1 MDCKPIRLLFPWDF
15 PGKNTGVGCHFLLQ
29 GIFWCR
35 DWTHIS
41 CIAGRFFTAW
51 ATRKAPNRLTVECKH
66 NFYMHWETKNFPWL
80 ASLWYSL
87 YCGHLAPNPRH
98 LRGLPVPSSPTP
110 LCPACPLFY
119 PLSVFGGGRQWVS
132 ISLLPRGQQHMMV
145 GHIWKK
151 RKKRLIFNDS
161 FRYY

>member
-1 MDCKPIRLLFPWDF
+1 MDCKPVRLLFPWDC

-29 GIFWCR
+29 MIFRCR

-41 CIAGRFFTAW
+41 CIAGRVFTVW
-51 ATRKAPNRLTVECKH
+51 ATRKVPNRLTVECKH
-66 NFYMHWETKNFPWL
+66 NFYMHWETNNFLGL
-80 ASLWYSL
+80 ALLWYLL
-87 YCGHLAPNPRH
+87 YCGHLALNPRH
-98 LRGLPVPSSPTP
+98 LRGLSVPSSPTP

-119 PLSVFGGGRQWVS
+119 PLVCVWWGKMVS
-132 ISLLPRGQQHMMV
+132 ISLFPKGQQPMMV
-145 GHIWKK
+145 GCRWKK